1 MQSNAL
7 VCSRISTT
15 YMYDSAVYIS
25 VFFTGNFYMQF
36 KFVVQLYYKEMGIPS
51 RIMSAGYIIVSII
64 TTTYI
69 GFLHEIDEHVY
80 IAI

>member
-1 MQSNAL
+1 
-7 VCSRISTT
+7 
-15 YMYDSAVYIS
+15 
-25 VFFTGNFYMQF
+25 MQF

-80 IAI
+80 TAI